1 MNPEISARIARL
13 SRRQMLYALSIG
25 GVATAFDWHVPAYA
39 AQALSPAATQPL
51 AALNRFPRMVQEFFV
66 ARENA
71 LHKQR
76 LERLAALKTKADA
89 EAYVKAVRGK
99 IRESFG
105 PFPEQTPLNARVTKI
120 VERDAYKIENVLFE
134 SRPGFLVSANLYI
147 PKGRRLPLPGVVGSC
162 GHSENGKAIDTYQSF
177 CQGLARLGYV
187 VLIFDPIGQGER
199 MQYVDASW
207 KPTHGTGTAEHNY
220 AGIQQ
225 VLVDERFC
233 TWRAWDAVRAL
244 DYLVTREEVDT
255 RHLGITGNSGGGTM
269 TTWLCGL
276 DDRWTMAAPSCFVT
290 ELRRNMENELGADM
304 EQIPPRALALGL
316 DHEDFLAALA
326 PKPVIILAKEKDYF
340 DARGNEAAYERLKR
354 LYRLLGAE
362 DHVSYFIGPTYH
374 GYSQENREAMYRWFN
389 RWTGISDA
397 KTEPKLALE
406 KDETLWCTPQGQVA
420 ALKSK
425 PIYDFTREKSKLLA
439 SQRMQRGSLDA
450 AALGRTVA
458 TTLRLPERSGV
469 PEFRILRP
477 LPDRKYPIRHA
488 LPYMVET
495 DRGVHALVYRL
506 TREPLLSRPPRETS
520 KAILYVSDQSA
531 DAELRSEPLVRELIE
546 ADPSAAFHTCDVRG
560 IGESTPQTTTL
571 NASDEYNTDYF
582 YSSHGLLLDY
592 PYIGQR
598 TFDVLRV
605 LDWLAAWGYVQVHL
619 VARGQGAAPAAF
631 AALLSA
637 HVTRVTLKHPPVSYA
652 EIAESPDYNWPLS
665 ALPPGVLASFDLPD
679 CYRALK
685 AKDLR
690 LLEPLHREGLAFN
703 RRAEPSSAESAWRAA
718 PASTPPRSQRRRA

>member
-1 MNPEISARIARL
+1 M
-13 SRRQMLYALSIG
+13 MYALSIG
-25 GVATAFDWHVPAYA
+25 GVATTCDWQVPAYA
-39 AQALSPAATQPL
+39 TQAAPAADAPPF

-71 LHKQR
+71 LHQQR
-76 LERLAALKTKADA
+76 LARLAALQTKADA
-89 EAYVKAVRGK
+89 EAYVRTVRAK

-105 PFPEQTPLNARVTKI
+105 PFPDKTPLNARVTKSS
-120 VERDAYKIENVLFE
+120 ERDAYRIENILFE
-134 SRPGFLVSANLYI
+134 SRPGFLVSANLYL
-147 PKGRRLPLPGVVGSC
+147 PKGQRFPLPGVVGSC
-162 GHSENGKAIDTYQSF
+162 GHSANGKAIDTYQSF

-199 MQYVDASW
+199 MQYVDGNW
-207 KPTHGTGTAEHNY
+207 KPIRGTGTAEHNY

-225 VLVDERFC
+225 TLVDERFC

-244 DYLVTREEVDT
+244 DYLVSRKEVDT

-354 LYRLLGAE
+354 LYRLLDAE
-362 DHVSYFIGPTYH
+362 DKVSYFIGPTYH

-389 RWTGISDA
+389 RCTGISDA
-397 KTEPKLALE
+397 RTEPKLVLE
-406 KDETLWCTPQGQVA
+406 KEETLWCTPHGQVA
-420 ALKSK
+420 ALGSK
-425 PIYDFTREKSKLLA
+425 PIHDFTREKSKVLA
-439 SQRMQRGSLDA
+439 SKRMQRGSPDA
-450 AALGRTVA
+450 EALGRTVA
-458 TTLRLPERSGV
+458 QTLRLPERSGV

-506 TREPLLSRPPRETS
+506 TREPLLSRPPRETR
-520 KAILYVSDQSA
+520 KAILYLSDQSA

-546 ADPSAAFHTCDVRG
+546 ADVEAAFHTCDVRG
-560 IGESTPQTTTL
+560 IGESTPQTTSV
-571 NASDEYNTDYF
+571 NNSDEYNTDYF
-582 YSSHGLLLDY
+582 YSSHGLMLDY

-605 LDWLAAWGYVQVHL
+605 LDWLAAWGYDQVHL
-619 VARGQGAAPAAF
+619 AARGQGAAPATF
-631 AALLSA
+631 AALLSPQ
-637 HVTRVTLKHPPVSYA
+637 VTRVTLKHPPASYA

-665 ALPPGVLASFDLPD
+665 ALPPGALAGFDLPD

-685 AKDLR
+685 AKSLR
-690 LLEPLHREGLAFN
+690 LIEPLGAGGR
-703 RRAEPSSAESAWRAA
+703 
-718 PASTPPRSQRRRA
+718 T

>member
-1 MNPEISARIARL
+1 MAGTIARI
-13 SRRQMLYALSIG
+13 SRRRMLFTLSLG
-25 GVATAFDWHVPAYA
+25 TAGTAFDWHVPACA
-39 AQALSPAATQPL
+39 AQAASAARTPSF
-51 AALNRFPRMVQEFFV
+51 APLNRFPRMVQEFFV

-71 LHKQR
+71 LHRQR
-76 LERLAALKTKADA
+76 LERLAALKTKRDA
-89 EAYVKAVRGK
+89 ETYVRTIRQR

-105 PFPEQTPLNARVTKI
+105 PFPEKTPLNARVTKV
-120 VERDAYKIENVLFE
+120 VERDTYKIENVLFE

-147 PKGRRLPLPGVVGSC
+147 PKGRRFPLPGVVGSC
-162 GHSENGKAIDTYQSF
+162 GHSANGKAIDTYQSF

-199 MQYVDASW
+199 MQYVDANW
-207 KPTHGTGTAEHNY
+207 KPIRGTGTAEHNY

-233 TWRAWDAVRAL
+233 TWRAWDAIRAL
-244 DYLVTREEVDT
+244 DYLVTREEVDR

-362 DHVSYFIGPTYH
+362 DNVSYFIGPTYH

-389 RWTGISDA
+389 RCTGISDA
-397 KTEPKLALE
+397 TTEPALVLE
-406 KDETLWCTPQGQVA
+406 KDETLWCAPHGQVA
-420 ALKSK
+420 ALRSK
-425 PIYDFTREKSKLLA
+425 PIHDFTREKSKSL
-439 SQRMQRGSLDA
+439 SSTRPRLDA
-450 AALGRTVA
+450 AALERTVA
-458 TTLRLPERSGV
+458 HTLRLPERSGV

-477 LPDRKYPIRHA
+477 LPDRKYPMRHA

-506 TREPLLSRPPRETS
+506 TREPLLSRPPRES
-520 KAILYVSDQSA
+520 RKAILYVSDESA

-546 ADPSAAFHTCDVRG
+546 SDPAAAFHSCDVRG
-560 IGESTPQTTTL
+560 VGESTPQTTSL
-571 NASDEYNTDYF
+571 NNRDEYNTDYF
-582 YSSHGLLLDY
+582 YSSHALLIDY
-592 PYIGQR
+592 PYVGQR

-605 LDWLAAWGYVQVHL
+605 LDWLAAWGYDQVHL
-619 VARGQGAAPAAF
+619 AARGQGAVPATF
-631 AALLSA
+631 AALLSP
-637 HVTRVTLKHPPVSYA
+637 HVTRVTLKQPPASYA

-665 ALPPGVLASFDLPD
+665 ALPPGVLAGFDLPD
-679 CYRALK
+679 CYRVLK

-690 LLEPLHREGLAFN
+690 LLDPLGAG
-703 RRAEPSSAESAWRAA
+703 RR
-718 PASTPPRSQRRRA
+718 T